1 MEQSKDKE
9 RVPLL
14 PVGGVL
20 PEPAAD
26 DESSSQVYKLPI
38 FDIRVSV
45 DAALRV
51 GVCVLL
57 CMQNSAYTLSRRY
70 GSGVLKEA
78 ASSQSILAVG
88 EIMKLLF
95 SVAMIRRQASAE
107 AGAAESLAGA
117 ARRLA
122 TSSLPMAVPALI
134 FLAMNLL
141 SFVALRRIS
150 ASAFTL
156 IQQGKIVATAMLSRF
171 LLGKL
176 ISPAR
181 WRALCT
187 LLCAVLIIC
196 HQTHPQT
203 VQACSTEDAETGGA
217 GGAGGAQSPQADEA
231 ERLATEAYSEYAIG
245 VAAVAVEAG
254 LSGLSNVYFEKV
266 RSGGRGRGSGGR
278 ARGISELVLLV
289 LVLLLVGAA
298 AAVAAVLTYVLTH
311 SPSRRRSARAWLPGY
326 HPFIGAQVD
335 AAQPL
340 GAQRTASCLLAL
352 HLLTVGRRGSGRQ
365 HSARMV
371 GPSPTPYPLEP

>member
-1 MEQSKDKE
+1 MEHSREKE

-14 PVGGVL
+14 PVGGGL
-20 PEPAAD
+20 PEPA
-26 DESSSQVYKLPI
+26 DESASSSQVYKLPI

-51 GVCVLL
+51 GVCVAL

-70 GSGVLKEA
+70 GSGVLKET

-95 SVAMIRRQASAE
+95 SAAMIRRQASAE
-107 AGAAESLAGA
+107 PGAGESLAA
-117 ARRLA
+117 VARGLV

-176 ISPAR
+176 ISPVR

-203 VQACSTEDAETGGA
+203 TQG
-217 GGAGGAQSPQADEA
+217 
-231 ERLATEAYSEYAIG
+231 
-245 VAAVAVEAG
+245 
-254 LSGLSNVYFEKV
+254 
-266 RSGGRGRGSGGR
+266 
-278 ARGISELVLLV
+278 
-289 LVLLLVGAA
+289 
-298 AAVAAVLTYVLTH
+298 
-311 SPSRRRSARAWLPGY
+311 
-326 HPFIGAQVD
+326 
-335 AAQPL
+335 
-340 GAQRTASCLLAL
+340 
-352 HLLTVGRRGSGRQ
+352 
-365 HSARMV
+365 
-371 GPSPTPYPLEP
+371 

>member
-1 MEQSKDKE
+1 MEQPKDKE

-14 PVGGVL
+14 PVGGGL
-20 PEPAAD
+20 PEPAK
-26 DESSSQVYKLPI
+26 SSSQVFKLPI

-45 DAALRV
+45 DAALRI

-88 EIMKLLF
+88 EIMKLVF
-95 SVAMIRRQASAE
+95 SIVMIRRQQAGGAE
-107 AGAAESLAGA
+107 VGGAESLAGA
-117 ARRLA
+117 TRRLV

-203 VQACSTEDAETGGA
+203 VQACGTEDAAPSGA
-217 GGAGGAQSPQADEA
+217 VGAGGAQSPAADEA

-266 RSGGRGRGSGGR
+266 RSGGRARGSGGR
-278 ARGISELVLLV
+278 ARGSSELVLLV

-311 SPSRRRSARAWLPGY
+311 SPSRRRSARAWLPSY

>member
-1 MEQSKDKE
+1 MEQPKDKE

-14 PVGGVL
+14 PVGGGL
-20 PEPAAD
+20 PDPA
-26 DESSSQVYKLPI
+26 ESSSQVFKLPI

-45 DAALRV
+45 DAALRI

-88 EIMKLLF
+88 EIMKLVF
-95 SVAMIRRQASAE
+95 SIVMIRRQQAGGAE
-107 AGAAESLAGA
+107 VGGAESLAGA
-117 ARRLA
+117 TRRLV

-196 HQTHPQT
+196 HQTHPQNA
-203 VQACSTEDAETGGA
+203 QACGAEEDGRSGA
-217 GGAGGAQSPQADEA
+217 SASDVSPPADV
-231 ERLATEAYSEYAIG
+231 ERGYSEYAVG

-266 RSGGRGRGSGGR
+266 LKSTPLSLWERNVQ
-278 ARGISELVLLV
+278 L
-289 LVLLLVGAA
+289 AA
-298 AAVAAVLTYVLTH
+298 CVPPRL
-311 SPSRRRSARAWLPGY
+311 S
-326 HPFIGAQVD
+326 
-335 AAQPL
+335 
-340 GAQRTASCLLAL
+340 
-352 HLLTVGRRGSGRQ
+352 
-365 HSARMV
+365 
-371 GPSPTPYPLEP
+371 

>member
-1 MEQSKDKE
+1 MEHSREKE

-14 PVGGVL
+14 PVGGGL
-20 PEPAAD
+20 PEPA
-26 DESSSQVYKLPI
+26 DESASSSQVYKLPI

-51 GVCVLL
+51 GVCVAL

-70 GSGVLKEA
+70 GSGVLKET

-95 SVAMIRRQASAE
+95 SAAMIRRQASAE
-107 AGAAESLAGA
+107 PGAGESLAA
-117 ARRLA
+117 VARGLV

-176 ISPAR
+176 ISPVR

-203 VQACSTEDAETGGA
+203 TQACTREPS
-217 GGAGGAQSPQADEA
+217 AQSAQADEA
-231 ERLATEAYSEYAIG
+231 ERLATEAYSDYAIG

-266 RSGGRGRGSGGR
+266 SGGRSGKW
-278 ARGISELVLLV
+278 S
-289 LVLLLVGAA
+289 
-298 AAVAAVLTYVLTH
+298 
-311 SPSRRRSARAWLPGY
+311 
-326 HPFIGAQVD
+326 
-335 AAQPL
+335 
-340 GAQRTASCLLAL
+340 
-352 HLLTVGRRGSGRQ
+352 
-365 HSARMV
+365 
-371 GPSPTPYPLEP
+371 

>member
-1 MEQSKDKE
+1 MEQPKDKE

-14 PVGGVL
+14 PVGGGL
-20 PEPAAD
+20 PDPA
-26 DESSSQVYKLPI
+26 ESSSQVFKLPI

-45 DAALRV
+45 DAALRI

-88 EIMKLLF
+88 EIMKLVF
-95 SVAMIRRQASAE
+95 SIVMIRRQQAGGAE
-107 AGAAESLAGA
+107 VGGAESLAGA
-117 ARRLA
+117 TRRLV

-203 VQACSTEDAETGGA
+203 VQACGTEDAAPSGA
-217 GGAGGAQSPQADEA
+217 VGAGGAQSPAADEA

-245 VAAVAVEAG
+245 VAAVAVE
-254 LSGLSNVYFEKV
+254 
-266 RSGGRGRGSGGR
+266 
-278 ARGISELVLLV
+278 
-289 LVLLLVGAA
+289 
-298 AAVAAVLTYVLTH
+298 
-311 SPSRRRSARAWLPGY
+311 
-326 HPFIGAQVD
+326 
-335 AAQPL
+335 
-340 GAQRTASCLLAL
+340 
-352 HLLTVGRRGSGRQ
+352 
-365 HSARMV
+365 
-371 GPSPTPYPLEP
+371 

>member
-1 MEQSKDKE
+1 MSRKIRVCPSFTAPEDVANRARRVARVATRAATCAMEHSREKE

-14 PVGGVL
+14 PVGGGL
-20 PEPAAD
+20 PEPA
-26 DESSSQVYKLPI
+26 DESASSSQVYKLPI

-51 GVCVLL
+51 GVCVAL

-70 GSGVLKEA
+70 GSGVLKET

-95 SVAMIRRQASAE
+95 SAAMIRQQSNAE
-107 AGAAESLAGA
+107 PGAGESLAA
-117 ARRLA
+117 VARGLV

-176 ISPAR
+176 ISPVR

-203 VQACSTEDAETGGA
+203 TQACTREPS
-217 GGAGGAQSPQADEA
+217 AQSAQADEA
-231 ERLATEAYSEYAIG
+231 ERLATEAYSDYAIG

-266 RSGGRGRGSGGR
+266 SGGRSGKW
-278 ARGISELVLLV
+278 S
-289 LVLLLVGAA
+289 
-298 AAVAAVLTYVLTH
+298 
-311 SPSRRRSARAWLPGY
+311 
-326 HPFIGAQVD
+326 
-335 AAQPL
+335 
-340 GAQRTASCLLAL
+340 
-352 HLLTVGRRGSGRQ
+352 
-365 HSARMV
+365 
-371 GPSPTPYPLEP
+371 